1 MSFINPKIGA
11 FFGFC
16 TVLISVVC
24 LWPHDTLIVTFNAAE
39 VRGKFIRQLAEH
51 AAADEQVAKASVAFK
66 YRLNAALTEYAKAHH
81 VVIVDSNTV
90 LAGSKD
96 ITTELLLLLSHGKRG
111 KP

>member
-1 MSFINPKIGA
+1 MSFINPKLGVL
-11 FFGFC
+11 FGLC
-16 TVLISVVC
+16 AVLIGVVC
-24 LWPHDTLIVTFNAAE
+24 LWPHTTPIVTFNAVE

-51 AAADEQVAKASVAFK
+51 AASDEQVLRASTAFK

-96 ITTELLLLLSHGKRG
+96 ITTKLLLLLSHGKRG